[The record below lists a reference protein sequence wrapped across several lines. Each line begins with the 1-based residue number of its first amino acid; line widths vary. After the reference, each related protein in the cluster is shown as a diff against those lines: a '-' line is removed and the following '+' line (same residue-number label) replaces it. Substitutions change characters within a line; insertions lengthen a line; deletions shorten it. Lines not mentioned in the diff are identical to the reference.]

1 MNTLYEF
8 FTCEKKTK
16 NKEIYEH
23 FMARFVN
30 DFKEVMT
37 IFPPQ
42 PQLLI
47 TNTHTHTLFLGSL
60 WSPST

>member
-1 MNTLYEF
+1 MNFLHAK
-8 FTCEKKTK
+8 KKTK

-37 IFPPQ
+37 IFPP
-42 PQLLI
+42 
-47 TNTHTHTLFLGSL
+47 
-60 WSPST
+60 